1 MLDINLKPPSAV
13 KAVPNGPSAS
23 VIFVISS
30 KNCVP
35 PSTTAL
41 NVSDDRTDVEN
52 SWNVALNF
60 SSEKSIVILTIVA
73 NYCFVVYYN
82 RIRISI

>member
-1 MLDINLKPPSAV
+1 MLDKNLKPPSAV

-60 SSEKSIVILTIVA
+60 SRL
-73 NYCFVVYYN
+73 
-82 RIRISI
+82 

>member
-1 MLDINLKPPSAV
+1 MLDINLKPPKAV

-23 VIFVISS
+23 VILVRIS

-41 NVSDDRTDVEN
+41 KRSDDRTDVEN
-52 SWNVALNF
+52 SWNVALNL
-60 SSEKSIVILTIVA
+60 SRL
-73 NYCFVVYYN
+73 
-82 RIRISI
+82 

>member
-13 KAVPNGPSAS
+13 KAVPSGPSVS
-23 VIFVISS
+23 VILVRIS

-35 PSTTAL
+35 LSMTAL
-41 NVSDDRTDVEN
+41 KVSDDRTEVEN

-60 SSEKSIVILTIVA
+60 SRL
-73 NYCFVVYYN
+73 
-82 RIRISI
+82 